1 MNNNTYPRPPAHT
14 SHDPKRTIASGAQ
27 KAPSHRMV
35 SMLVAGALVTTMVPV
50 ALTGCGSTATNS
62 AGGSTTTTQ
71 VSSSQTTSNIDLS
84 AYDLEYTDRDC
95 DPSYDESSATKITLS
110 GTTATT
116 SSADGVSISGSTV
129 TITKEGVYVVSGTL
143 TDGQI
148 VVDCNEEDKAKVQI
162 VLRDANISCS
172 SGSAIYV
179 QEAKKVFLT
188 LDAGTTNTVSDGSA
202 YTLNQDDGSANACIY
217 SKSNLTIQG
226 TGALTVNGNY
236 RHGIF
241 SKDDL
246 VITGGTLNVTSK
258 EDAVRGKDCLKIK
271 DGSFTINSSEDAL
284 KSSNSDED
292 GKGYVVIDG
301 GTFAIAA
308 GDDAIHAE
316 KLTLINNGTI
326 DISTCYEGL
335 EGQTVIVNGGTTHL
349 VASDDGVNAASG
361 GTGDSQA
368 ADFGG
373 AGQNHMQNIQD
384 NGGIAADG
392 STPPSM
398 GGGFA
403 GGEQGQGGQSS
414 GSMTGGVTA
423 TTTASYTTSTAT
435 TTTVADGIA
444 SGGVAGGGGM
454 MDGDSSCV
462 FQMNGGYLEIDAS
475 GDGVDS
481 NGSVEI
487 TGGVLLVSG
496 PTSGG
501 DGAFDYALSASIS
514 GGTVIMAGSLGMAQ
528 SFSSG
533 SQAFSLVNASGSAN
547 QSIAVTDSTGKVL
560 ASYTPSKQYDCILVS
575 TTGMTDATSYN
586 IVLGGTVSGANSDGY
601 ATSGTVSGGSSV
613 SFTAS
618 TSDTSNSVGN
628 GMPNGMGGGFS
639 GGAGGQAT
647 PGDGGAGGQTTP
659 NSAGSAGAAS
669 SGRFA

>member
-1 MNNNTYPRPPAHT
+1 MNNNTFLRPLALP
-14 SHDPKRTIASGAQ
+14 SRNPKRTIASGIQ
-27 KAPSHRMV
+27 KAPRHRMV
-35 SMLVAGALVTTMVPV
+35 SMLVAGALVTTMVPM
-50 ALTGCGSTATNS
+50 ALTGCGSTATS
-62 AGGSTTTTQ
+62 STGSSTATTQ
-71 VSSSQTTSNIDLS
+71 VSSSQTTSSIDLS

-116 SSADGVSISGSTV
+116 SSTDGVSISGSTV

-162 VLRDANISCS
+162 VLKDANISCS

-188 LDAGTTNTVSDGSA
+188 LDAGTTNTVSDGST

-271 DGSFTINSSEDAL
+271 DGSFTINSGEDAL

-335 EGQTVIVNGGTTHL
+335 EGQTVVVNGGTTHL

-373 AGQNHMQNIQD
+373 AGQNHMQNIQN

-403 GGEQGQGGQSS
+403 GGDQGQGGQSS
-414 GSMTGGVTA
+414 GSGADVATA

-435 TTTVADGIA
+435 TTTVA
-444 SGGVAGGGGM
+444 GGVVGGGGM

-496 PTSGG
+496 PTSDG

-514 GGTVIMAGSLGMAQ
+514 GGTVIMAGSVGMAQ

-560 ASYTPSKQYDCILVS
+560 ASYTPSKQYNCVLVS
-575 TTGMTDATSYN
+575 TTGMTDATSYS

-601 ATSGTVSGGSSV
+601 VTSGTVSGGSSV

-639 GGAGGQAT
+639 GGAGGAGGQAT
-647 PGDGGAGGQTTP
+647 PGDGGAGGQAAP
-659 NSAGSAGAAS
+659 SSAGNAGAAS
-669 SGRFA
+669 SGRSA

>member
-1 MNNNTYPRPPAHT
+1 MNNNIYPQTLART
-14 SHDPKRTIASGAQ
+14 SCDPKRTILSGVRN
-27 KAPSHRMV
+27 APRHRLV
-35 SMLVAGALVTTMVPV
+35 RMLVAGVLVTTMVPV
-50 ALTGCGSTATNS
+50 ALTGCGSSATNNT
-62 AGGSTTTTQ
+62 GNSTTTTQ
-71 VSSSQTTSNIDLS
+71 VSPSQTTSSVDLS

-95 DPSYDESSATKITLS
+95 DPSYDDSSATKITLS

-116 SSADGVSISGSTV
+116 NSNDGVSISGSTV

-143 TDGQI
+143 SDGQI

-162 VLRDANISCS
+162 VLKGANISCGF
-172 SGSAIYV
+172 GSAIYV

-202 YTLNQDDGSANACIY
+202 YSLNQDDGSANACIY
-217 SKSNLTIQG
+217 SKSDLTIQG

-258 EDAVRGKDCLKIK
+258 EDAVRGKDCLKVK
-271 DGSFTINSSEDAL
+271 DGVFTINSGEDAL

-301 GTFAIAA
+301 GAFTIAA

-316 KLTLINNGTI
+316 KLTLINNGII

-335 EGQTVIVNGGTTHL
+335 EGQAVVVNGGTTHL
-349 VASDDGVNAASG
+349 VSSDDGVNAASG

-373 AGQNHMQNIQD
+373 AGKSHMRNIQD
-384 NGGIAADG
+384 NGGGVGDMMDG
-392 STPPSM
+392 D
-398 GGGFA
+398 
-403 GGEQGQGGQSS
+403 
-414 GSMTGGVTA
+414 V
-423 TTTASYTTSTAT
+423 
-435 TTTVADGIA
+435 
-444 SGGVAGGGGM
+444 GGM
-454 MDGDSSCV
+454 MDGDSSCI
-462 FQMNGGYLEIDAS
+462 FQMNGGYLEVDAS
-475 GDGVDS
+475 GDGIDS

-496 PTSGG
+496 PTSSG

-514 GGTVIMAGSLGMAQ
+514 GGEVIMAGSLGMAQ

-533 SQAFSLVNASGSAN
+533 SQAFSLVNVNGSAN
-547 QSIAVTDSTGKVL
+547 QSVVVTDSTGKVL
-560 ASYTPSKQYDCILVS
+560 ASYTPRKQYGCVLVS

-586 IVLGGTVSGANSDGY
+586 IVLGGVVSGANSDGY
-601 ATSGTVSGGSSV
+601 ATSGTVSGGSSI

-618 TSDTSNSVGN
+618 TSGTSNSIGN
-628 GMPNGMGGGFS
+628 DAPNGVPNDVPNGMGV
-639 GGAGGQAT
+639 
-647 PGDGGAGGQTTP
+647 
-659 NSAGSAGAAS
+659 AS
-669 SGRFA
+669 EPSPRYHG